1 MKITIPQKDATNDQP
16 LLALFD
22 ILGQNWSLR
31 IIWSLK
37 DGPCKFRELLYR
49 CGTSSPTTLNKRIKE
64 LKNLHLLELSK
75 DGYILT
81 PLGLSLCTQL
91 NLLKPWTK
99 EWARKFPS

>member
-1 MKITIPQKDATNDQP
+1 MKLSIPKKDASNDQP

-22 ILGQNWSLR
+22 LLGKNWTLR

-49 CGTSSPTTLNKRIKE
+49 CGTSSPTTLNLRIKE
-64 LKNLHLLELSK
+64 LKSLHLLELTK

-81 PLGLSLCTQL
+81 PLGTKLTKQL
-91 NLLKPWTK
+91 NLFKPWTK
-99 EWARKFPS
+99 EWAKEFPS

>member
-1 MKITIPQKDATNDQP
+1 MHLSIPKKGATNDQP

-22 ILGQNWSLR
+22 LLGKNWTLR

-49 CGTSSPTTLNKRIKE
+49 AGTSSPTTLNGRIKE
-64 LKNLHLLELSK
+64 LKNLHLLDLTK

-81 PLGLSLCTQL
+81 PLGFNLVSQL

-99 EWARKFPS
+99 DWANKFPS